1 MPEMPRQPDILVTG
15 ASGFLGS
22 HIMRLLA
29 EQGRGALGVVHAHA
43 MPAPG
48 RSVQMDI
55 ADTRALMALVRA
67 EKPSAIIHAGAL
79 TAPDYCESHPNEADA
94 VNVSATGALAMAAF
108 AADAHLT
115 FISTDLVFDGEAG
128 MYMEADPPS
137 PTHHYARTKAQ
148 AEHYTRTAS
157 PDFAVVR
164 PSFIYGEPLADHQSS
179 FSHMLMG
186 NLRSA
191 TPTRVFMDQ
200 YRSPIAVET
209 LARAVLEVS
218 DRRLPGIWHIA
229 GPERV
234 SRSHFARLLAEAAGL
249 DASVLEDV
257 SMDDVRLPAKRPRD
271 VSLDVSKAQ
280 SQLETPLPALPDSLR
295 ALYGAGL

>member
-1 MPEMPRQPDILVTG
+1 MPEMPPQPDLLITG

-22 HIMRLLA
+22 HLMRLAA
-29 EQGRGALGVVHAHA
+29 ERGRHALGVVHAHA

-48 RSVQMDI
+48 RSVQLDL
-55 ADTRALMALVRA
+55 ADTKALMALVRA
-67 EKPSAIIHAGAL
+67 ERPAAIIHAGAL
-79 TAPDYCESHPNEADA
+79 TAPDYCESHTEEADA
-94 VNVSATGALAMAAF
+94 VNVSSTGALAMAAF

-128 MYMEADPPS
+128 MYTEADPPS

-164 PSFIYGEPLADHQSS
+164 PSFLYGEPLAEHQSS
-179 FSHMLMG
+179 FSRMLMH
-186 NLRSA
+186 NLRNG
-191 TPTRVFMDQ
+191 TPTRVFTDQ

-209 LARAVLEVS
+209 LAEAVLEVS
-218 DRRLPGIWHIA
+218 DRRLSGIWHVA

-234 SRSHFARLLAEAAGL
+234 SRSRFARLLAEAAGL
-249 DASVLEDV
+249 DASALEDV
-257 SMDDVRLPAKRPRD
+257 SMDDIRLPAKRPRD
-271 VSLDVSKAQ
+271 VSLDVSKARE
-280 SQLETPLPALPDSLR
+280 LLKTPLPGLADSLR